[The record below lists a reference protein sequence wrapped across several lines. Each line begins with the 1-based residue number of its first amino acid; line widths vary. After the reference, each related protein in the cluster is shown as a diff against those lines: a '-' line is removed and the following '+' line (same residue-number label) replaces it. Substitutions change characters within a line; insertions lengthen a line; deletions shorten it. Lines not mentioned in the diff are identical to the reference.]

1 MTCGFESHHRHH
13 IKGLKPEMVSVL
25 FIEYQ
30 IALIA
35 LLFIAIQFHFFCAVF
50 IFLCYS

>member
-1 MTCGFESHHRHH
+1 
-13 IKGLKPEMVSVL
+13 MVSVL

-50 IFLCYS
+50 IFYVILDGRKKNN